1 VKQALSAIF
10 ALFVLTTS
18 AYAQNG
24 IRGQVVS
31 VSAVKLGRIEVILEK
46 SGAFFTRTFTDDLGN
61 YRFDGLSDGTFAV
74 VVKLDGYEPAHE
86 EVYFSR
92 SGGSTVNI
100 SLVPK
105 AGNAPTE
112 NDADT
117 VDIQELARKYSKK
130 TVDEYEKALDDGRK
144 GNTAKGIERLQ
155 AVIKSAADFQFAH
168 NALGTLYQKA
178 NRFQDAENEYNVAR
192 KLDPRAS
199 EPLVNLGSL
208 YIQIA
213 EQAEA
218 KRDTGLYQ
226 AAVESAARVLGDAIK
241 LKPNSARAYY
251 FLGAADYKAASF
263 KKAEE
268 SLTRALELDRT
279 MGSVH
284 LMLANVYMKQQD
296 WSKAV
301 QQFDAYLKDNPN
313 AADRDQIKDTRA
325 KIASRIPK

>member
-1 VKQALSAIF
+1 MKHALSALF
-10 ALFVLTTS
+10 ALFVLATS
-18 AYAQNG
+18 AHAQNG

-46 SGAFFTRTFTDDLGN
+46 SGTFFMRTFTDDLGN
-61 YRFDGLSDGTFAV
+61 YRFDGLGDGTYAV
-74 VVKLDGYEPAHE
+74 SIKLDGYEPAHE

-92 SGGSTVNI
+92 AGGSTVNV

-105 AGNAPTE
+105 APNSSTE
-112 NDADT
+112 TDADT
-117 VDIQELARKYSKK
+117 VDIQELSRKYSKK
-130 TVDEYEKALDDGRK
+130 TVEEYEKALDDGRK
-144 GNTAKGIERLQ
+144 GNAAKGIERLQ
-155 AVIKSAADFQFAH
+155 SVIKSAPDFQFAH
-168 NALGTLYQKA
+168 NALGALYQKA
-178 NRFQDAENEYNVAR
+178 NRFQDAENAYNAAR

-199 EPLVNLGSL
+199 DPLINLGSL

-218 KRDTGLYQ
+218 KRDAGLYQ
-226 AAVESAARVLGDAIK
+226 AAIESAARVLGEAIK
-241 LKPNSARAYY
+241 LKPNSAKAFY
-251 FLGAADYKAASF
+251 FLGTADYKAASF
-263 KKAEE
+263 KKAED

-279 MGSVH
+279 MGPVH

-296 WSKAV
+296 WNKAV